1 VADFGIT
8 GYGAYIPRL
17 RIERGIIAAA
27 HQWMAPGL
35 KSQAKGSR
43 AFCSWDEDALTMAVE
58 AARDA
63 LTGSSPDGLK
73 GIYLASTTLPY
84 ADLQCSSLVAAAIS
98 APRNIAGAD
107 IGNSQRAGTSGLLQ
121 ALKARED
128 ALFIA
133 SDNPLGKPASA
144 QEISYGAG
152 AAAFTLGSNGVIAK
166 LLGSASV
173 TDNFVDHFRATG
185 EKYEYFWEERWVRDE
200 GYAKLAPAAIK
211 AALED
216 AGLGINQITHFAMPS
231 MLRAAADAV
240 AKMLKFTG
248 TVANGLE
255 NGVGYS
261 GAAHAPLMLASVLEK
276 AKPGEKILL
285 VGFGQ
290 GADALIFEVT
300 PAIIDQPARR
310 GVSGSVAD
318 AIQTDSYLRLLSFS
332 DGIDLEWGMRAEKN
346 GKTQL
351 TEQYRSGFMTDG
363 FIAGKCGTCGTVQYP
378 QLQYCVKCQAPAS
391 GFSDFSL
398 RDEPAEVLTTT
409 ADWLSYYPNPP
420 IYVGFAQFD
429 NGARLLMEMVDVGP
443 SGIERGTKLRMVYR
457 VKERDKNRGY
467 NRYFWKA
474 TPVTA

>member
-8 GYGAYIPRL
+8 SYGAYIPRL

-43 AFCSWDEDALTMAVE
+43 AFCNWDEDALTMAVE

-63 LTGSSPDGLK
+63 LTGASPDGLK
-73 GIYLASTTLPY
+73 ALYLASTTLPY
-84 ADLQCSSLVAAAIS
+84 ADLQCSALVAGAIS
-98 APRNIAGAD
+98 APRNIAASD
-107 IGNSQRAGTSGLLQ
+107 LGNSQRAGTSGLLQ
-121 ALKARED
+121 ALKSREN

-133 SDNPLGKPASA
+133 SDAPMGKPASS
-144 QEISYGAG
+144 QEIAYGAG
-152 AAAFTLGSNGVIAK
+152 AAAFALGHENVIAK

-173 TDNFVDHFRATG
+173 TAGFVDHFRATG

-216 AGLGINQITHFAMPS
+216 AGLSIGQIAHFVMPS
-231 MLRAAADAV
+231 ALRGAAEAV
-240 AKMLKFTG
+240 AKSLKFAG

-255 NGVGYS
+255 NGVGYAA
-261 GAAHAPLMLASVLEK
+261 AAHAPLMLASVLER
-276 AKPGEKILL
+276 AVPGEKILL
-285 VGFGQ
+285 LGFGQ

-300 PAIIDQPARR
+300 PAIRDLPKRR
-310 GVSGSVAD
+310 GVTGSVAD
-318 AIQTDSYLRLLSFS
+318 AIQTESYLRMLSFAG
-332 DGIDLEWGMRAEKN
+332 GIDLEWGMRAEKN
-346 GKTQL
+346 SKTQL
-351 TEQYRSGFMTDG
+351 TEQYRSAFMTEG
-363 FIAGKCGTCGTVQYP
+363 FIAGKCESCGTVQYP

-391 GFSDFSL
+391 GFSDLSL

-457 VKERDKNRGY
+457 VKERDKIRGY